1 MAEKNNNNKENN
13 DPAYKYIKPTFKG
26 KDPAY
31 KFIKKESKKDD
42 PAFRYI
48 NDNNDAFIDKFKR
61 NFKSN
66 LKKQDQEF
74 LDKEKSPDNVDP
86 AFKYIKQNDKVHKH
100 INKIKQN
107 NNENI
112 EAQKRLF
119 GSIKNIGKALNL
131 KQEDW
136 KSDLNDEQKEFLS
149 KHPGPNFEV
158 YRSFLIR
165 FQKHSKTSKG
175 YPEKFIKQFLEPAK
189 EELNNIGNWKND
201 LTEPEEKNFLF
212 RNPGPKYEDLD
223 SFKRRFN
230 SHKSKE
236 IKEEIIQKKT
246 PLKTT
251 KSVNKIESKIN
262 NEAKPDIKKI
272 EENNKTLLICFYCSS
287 PMSEE
292 DMFCGEC
299 GKPKKLTNKVL
310 EKKVDTKVENPNSI
324 QKSNLNELP
333 LESLEYLKSLCD
345 DELIAQNEY
354 DILRK
359 SILNLSIDSDNN
371 NKINDNVQKIKLIS
385 REKLTELKNLF
396 DKKLIDEDEYKL
408 LRENLLFKK

>member
-1 MAEKNNNNKENN
+1 MEEQNNNKENY

-31 KFIKKESKKDD
+31 KFIKKESKNDD
-42 PAFRYI
+42 PAFKYI
-48 NDNNDAFIDKFKR
+48 NDTNNTFIDKFKR

-66 LKKQDQEF
+66 LKKQDQEK
-74 LDKEKSPDNVDP
+74 LDKEKSPDNIDP
-86 AFKYIKQNDKVHKH
+86 AYKYIKQSDKAYEH
-100 INKIKQN
+100 IKKIKEN
-107 NNENI
+107 NNQNI

-119 GSIKNIGKALNL
+119 GSIKNIGKAMNL
-131 KQEDW
+131 KQDDW
-136 KSDLNDEQKEFLS
+136 KSNLNDEEKEFLR

-165 FQKHSKTSKG
+165 FNKNRETSKK
-175 YPEKFIKQFLEPAK
+175 YPEKFTKQFLEPAQ
-189 EELNNIGNWKND
+189 EELNNMGNWKND
-201 LTEPEEKNFLF
+201 LKEAEEKNFLF
-212 RNPGPKYEDLD
+212 RNPGPEYEDLD
-223 SFKRRFN
+223 AFKRRFN
-230 SHKSKE
+230 SYKLKKVNE
-236 IKEEIIQKKT
+236 QKKVKKT

-251 KSVNKIESKIN
+251 KSVNTIESKDNI
-262 NEAKPDIKKI
+262 EAKPDIKKI

-333 LESLEYLKSLCD
+333 LEALEYLKSLFD

-359 SILNLSIDSDNN
+359 SILNLSIDSHNN

-396 DKKLIDEDEYKL
+396 DNKL
-408 LRENLLFKK
+408 LDKSEYEILKKKNLDL

>member
-1 MAEKNNNNKENN
+1 MAEINNKKENN

-48 NDNNDAFIDKFKR
+48 NDTNDAFIDKFKR

-86 AFKYIKQNDKVHKH
+86 AFKYIKQNDKAYKH

-136 KSDLNDEQKEFLS
+136 KSELNIEQKEFLS

-175 YPEKFIKQFLEPAK
+175 YPEKFSKQFLEPAK
-189 EELNNIGNWKND
+189 EELNNMGNWKND
-201 LTEPEEKNFLF
+201 LTEAEEKNFLF

-262 NEAKPDIKKI
+262 NKTKPDIKKI
-272 EENNKTLLICFYCSS
+272 EENNKTLSICFYCSS

-299 GKPKKLTNKVL
+299 GKPKKPTNKVL
-310 EKKVDTKVENPNSI
+310 EKNKDTKVVKPSSTKKN
-324 QKSNLNELP
+324 NLNELP
-333 LESLEYLKSLCD
+333 IESLEYLKSLFD
-345 DELIAQNEY
+345 EELIAQNEY
-354 DILRK
+354 DSLRK
-359 SILNLSIDSDNN
+359 SILNLSNEDD
-371 NKINDNVQKIKLIS
+371 NKINLINNIQKIKDIS
-385 REKLTELKNLF
+385 REKLIELKNLF
-396 DKKLIDEDEYKL
+396 DK
-408 LRENLLFKK
+408 NLLDQSEYEILKKKNLDL